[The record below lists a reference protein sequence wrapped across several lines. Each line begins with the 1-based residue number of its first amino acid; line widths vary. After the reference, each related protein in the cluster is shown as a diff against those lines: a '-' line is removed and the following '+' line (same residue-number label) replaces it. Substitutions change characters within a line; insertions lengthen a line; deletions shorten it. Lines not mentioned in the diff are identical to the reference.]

1 MKNMKKTKKFLLDK
15 ESTNEEI
22 LEKESLNKE
31 NLDESPNSDEE
42 YLDEF
47 LNKNLD
53 KNDDENEEEEL
64 SDSLNEVKSK
74 AQEYVVYFIAI
85 VIVVILGCI
94 VFNFLKGCF
103 SGEKTYLETTCDW
116 CGKTEDCKIYTVY
129 FKNGYNYDGSVK
141 VDTDCMWFSDKC
153 LDKAENSPYWLK
165 ID

>member
-1 MKNMKKTKKFLLDK
+1 MKNMKKTKKFLLD
-15 ESTNEEI
+15 EENTNEEI
-22 LEKESLNKE
+22 LEKEFLEEES
-31 NLDESPNSDEE
+31 LDESPNSDEE

-47 LNKNLD
+47 SNKNLD
-53 KNDDENEEEEL
+53 KNDDENEEEL
-64 SDSLNEVKSK
+64 SESLNEVKSK
-74 AQEYVVYFIAI
+74 ASEYVVYFIAI

>member
-1 MKNMKKTKKFLLDK
+1 M
-15 ESTNEEI
+15 
-22 LEKESLNKE
+22 
-31 NLDESPNSDEE
+31 
-42 YLDEF
+42 
-47 LNKNLD
+47 
-53 KNDDENEEEEL
+53 
-64 SDSLNEVKSK
+64 V
-74 AQEYVVYFIAI
+74 IA
-85 VIVVILGCI
+85 GCI

-103 SGEKTYLETTCDW
+103 SGEKTYHETTCDW